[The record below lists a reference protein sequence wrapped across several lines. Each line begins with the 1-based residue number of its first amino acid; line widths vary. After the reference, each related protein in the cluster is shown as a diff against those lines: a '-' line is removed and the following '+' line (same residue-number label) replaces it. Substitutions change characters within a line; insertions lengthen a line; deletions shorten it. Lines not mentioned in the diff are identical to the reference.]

1 MQFVQPIRDPE
12 ILSDI
17 KDHLKDTNI
26 RNYIMVMIGLNTGLR
41 ISDILKLRV
50 RDVLGTHIVT
60 KEIKTG
66 KQKRVLITG
75 ELKRELQEYIQGKP
89 SNEYLIKSREGHN
102 RPITS
107 SMAYKV
113 MRDIAREF
121 GLQEIGCHTLRK
133 TFGYYFYKQYND
145 IALLMRLFNHS
156 SEKVTLRYIGVE
168 QDTMDVHL
176 KRFKI

>member
-12 ILSDI
+12 LLADI
-17 KDHLKDTNI
+17 KDHLKDTHQ
-26 RNYIMVMIGLNTGLR
+26 RNYMMVMIGLNTGLR

-50 RDVLGTHIVT
+50 RDVTGTHIVT
-60 KEIKTG
+60 TEIKTR
-66 KQKRVLITG
+66 KTKRVLITG
-75 ELKRELQEYIQGKP
+75 DLKRELQEYIQGKQ

-102 RPITS
+102 RPITA
-107 SMAYKV
+107 SMAYKI
-113 MRDIAREF
+113 MRGIAEEF

-156 SEKVTLRYIGVE
+156 SEKVTLRYIGIE
-168 QDTMDVHL
+168 QDTMDTHL